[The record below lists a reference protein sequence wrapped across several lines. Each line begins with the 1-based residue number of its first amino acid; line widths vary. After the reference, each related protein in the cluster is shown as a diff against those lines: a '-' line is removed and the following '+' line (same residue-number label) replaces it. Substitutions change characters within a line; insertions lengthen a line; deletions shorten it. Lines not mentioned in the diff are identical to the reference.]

1 MQITDEENEVKL
13 RELIKEIY
21 KFAKR
26 HNEPFTTAEAFEQV
40 KDADDNT
47 AVSNA
52 TRTLYMEGKLA
63 RKKIDGVRYSY
74 VLIENAPDDYE
85 TVNGIK
91 PFAAGTE
98 PDGTETKTESRELTP
113 SVSETKTPVLE
124 TKQPPKVIKQPALKP
139 AELEKEKSETGT
151 ESLKFKMGEAL
162 KLPEHF
168 SLRLETPGGITITI
182 SAGV

>member
-40 KDADDNT
+40 KDADDAT

-52 TRTLYMEGKLA
+52 TRTLYIEGKLA

-74 VLIENAPDDYE
+74 VLIENATADYE

-91 PFAAGTE
+91 PVTAGTE
-98 PDGTETKTESRELTP
+98 PNGVETKPEPRESTP

-124 TKQPPKVIKQPALKP
+124 TKQPPAEYKQSVRTSVASKKENPEVDAKP
-139 AELEKEKSETGT
+139 LELEI
-151 ESLKFKMGEAL
+151 GEAL

>member
-1 MQITDEENEVKL
+1 MQITDEENAVKL
-13 RELIKEIY
+13 KELAKEIY

-26 HNEPFTTAEAFEQV
+26 HNKPFTPAEAFEHV
-40 KDADDNT
+40 KDADDVT

-52 TRTLYMEGKLA
+52 TRMLYIEEKKLA

-74 VLIENAPDDYE
+74 ALIENAPDDYE

-91 PFAAGTE
+91 PVTAGTKPE
-98 PDGTETKTESRELTP
+98 LHETTLFVR
-113 SVSETKTPVLE
+113 E
-124 TKQPPKVIKQPALKP
+124 TKQPPAEQKQPARPP
-139 AELEKEKSETGT
+139 AASLETEKSETGA
-151 ESLKFKMGEAL
+151 ESLEFKVGEAL

>member
-52 TRTLYMEGKLA
+52 TRTLYIEGKLA

-74 VLIENAPDDYE
+74 VLIENATEDYE

-91 PFAAGTE
+91 PVAAGTE
-98 PDGTETKTESRELTP
+98 PDGAETKPESHELKP

-139 AELEKEKSETGT
+139 AELEKGNLETDANPL
-151 ESLKFKMGEAL
+151 EFKVSEAL

-182 SAGV
+182 SAGA

>member
-1 MQITDEENEVKL
+1 MQLTNEENEVKL
-13 RELIKEIY
+13 KELMKEIY

-26 HNEPFTTAEAFEQV
+26 HNEPFTTAEAFDHV
-40 KDADDNT
+40 KDADDAT

-52 TRTLYMEGKLA
+52 TRTLYIEGKLA

-74 VLIENAPDDYE
+74 ALIENAPEDYE
-85 TVNGIK
+85 TASGTK
-91 PFAAGTE
+91 PAAAEAESDAAE
-98 PDGTETKTESRELTP
+98 PKPTETAL

-124 TKQPPKVIKQPALKP
+124 TKQPPKEIKQPARGPSRLEIDKP
-139 AELEKEKSETGT
+139 GSGAEPLE
-151 ESLKFKMGEAL
+151 LKMGEAL